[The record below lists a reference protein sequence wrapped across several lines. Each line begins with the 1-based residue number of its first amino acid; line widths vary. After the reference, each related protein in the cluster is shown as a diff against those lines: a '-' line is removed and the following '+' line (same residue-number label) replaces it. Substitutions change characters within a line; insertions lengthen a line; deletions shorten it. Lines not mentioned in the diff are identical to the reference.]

1 MSTERMPNP
10 AVLSPEAM
18 QVKNTQ
24 QLSKGRKTRLTLNG
38 VFWSLQLLWGFFFA
52 GSGFGKVLLY
62 DGALYAAAPRAVAW
76 YAAVP
81 QPLIV
86 FIGVCEVLGG
96 VGLILPAMTGVKP
109 KLTPLAAVGLT
120 LIMILAA
127 GFHITRGEYALVPAT
142 LVLAGVAAFIAAGRS
157 NLRPIAPAPIT
168 TPRVLKS
175 LLVLGV
181 LALVV
186 FAPTWYTMTHVQ
198 F

>member
-1 MSTERMPNP
+1 MNSHVNANLLGVKDKRQRPDGRGTRM
-10 AVLSPEAM
+10 
-18 QVKNTQ
+18 
-24 QLSKGRKTRLTLNG
+24 TLNG
-38 VFWSLQLLWGFFFA
+38 TLWSLQVLWGFFFA

-96 VGLILPAMTGVKP
+96 VGLILPAMTRVKP
-109 KLTPLAAVGLT
+109 RLTPLAAAGLT
-120 LIMILAA
+120 LMMILAA
-127 GFHITRGEYALVPAT
+127 GFHITRGEYILVPAN
-142 LVLAGVAAFIAAGRS
+142 LMLGGVAAFIAAGRS

-168 TPRVLKS
+168 TSRVLKS
-175 LLVLGV
+175 LAVLGV
-181 LALVV
+181 LALSV